1 MLNPIVA
8 WLVSVSISK
17 VVLFF
22 DDIIL
27 SFLKLVDIINLFDL
41 KSMLEVFVIAAWFG
55 LPFIAIFNYVHECSL

>member
-1 MLNPIVA
+1 MI
-8 WLVSVSISK
+8 VSISK

-41 KSMLEVFVIAAWFG
+41 KSSLEVFVLVA
-55 LPFIAIFNYVHECSL
+55 

>member
-1 MLNPIVA
+1 
-8 WLVSVSISK
+8 VSVSISK

-41 KSMLEVFVIAAWFG
+41 KSLLEVFVIAA
-55 LPFIAIFNYVHECSL
+55 

>member
-1 MLNPIVA
+1 
-8 WLVSVSISK
+8 VSVSISK

-41 KSMLEVFVIAAWFG
+41 KSMLEVFVIAA
-55 LPFIAIFNYVHECSL
+55 